1 MLKEN
6 IPKYSNIKFQTGL
19 VLTTSMMVLKIKKCG
34 TGDENE
40 DDRNSVDAG
49 DDNAKN
55 ANASNYVY
63 IFINWK
69 EPILWKFKKE
79 AKIKEIV
86 IILEITWLNRINR
99 IKSQ

>member
-1 MLKEN
+1 
-6 IPKYSNIKFQTGL
+6 
-19 VLTTSMMVLKIKKCG
+19 MVLKIKKCC

-40 DDRNSVDAG
+40 DGRDSVDAG

-63 IFINWK
+63 IFIKWK
-69 EPILWKFKKE
+69 EAMLWKFKKE

-99 IKSQ
+99 IKPQ